1 MIMHVEE
8 KAFIDHD
15 ELAAQNSPSFRQHS
29 TRHVARELTA
39 RIWLTRT
46 LRPTD
51 HDSCRILYTIC
62 LSLAFPLSLRVSE
75 RSITRCMV

>member
-8 KAFIDHD
+8 KVFIDQD

-29 TRHVARELTA
+29 TRHAVCELTA

-51 HDSCRILYTIC
+51 HDVYYTPSV
-62 LSLAFPLSLRVSE
+62 SLAFPLSQRVSE

>member
-1 MIMHVEE
+1 MHAQE
-8 KAFIDHD
+8 KVFIDHE
-15 ELAAQNSPSFRQHS
+15 ELAAHNSCRVRQS
-29 TRHVARELTA
+29 TTSYAARELTA

-51 HDSCRILYTIC
+51 HGACRILYTIC

>member
-1 MIMHVEE
+1 MIMYVQV
-8 KAFIDHD
+8 KVFIDHD
-15 ELAAQNSPSFRQHS
+15 ELAAQNSLHLRQRT
-29 TRHVARELTA
+29 TRYTARELTA

-51 HDSCRILYTIC
+51 HDACRILYTIC
-62 LSLAFPLSLRVSE
+62 LSLAFPLSPRVSE